1 LFHAKF
7 ETSGPARLTRPLAL
21 PPPDTEKLEAERE
34 RNAEIAGRIEKG
46 MVAAVGRE
54 PVSSTLKA
62 MLEGFAAAAVKGGD
76 AAACVAGA
84 IEAAGN
90 YRVFVQVRLAEL
102 VEVKC
107 GVATKRQAALNK
119 VFGKSVDF
127 VICSASACDPV
138 AVIEVD
144 DRSHL
149 LPGRRARDEFVN
161 RVFAEIGLP
170 LVRVPAQ
177 RVYSVLGVR
186 SSLASAGIEG
196 RLLPYQVR

>member
-1 LFHAKF
+1 MLPYTLLILGLAILFFANLKGALF
-7 ETSGPARLTRPLAL
+7 GGSARYVRGRFLTRNEKDFLAVL
-21 PPPDTEKLEAERE
+21 DEAL
-34 RNAEIAGRIEKG
+34 G
-46 MVAAVGRE
+46 
-54 PVSSTLKA
+54 S
-62 MLEGFAAAAVKGGD
+62 
-76 AAACVAGA
+76 
-84 IEAAGN
+84 N

-119 VFGKSVDF
+119 VFGKSVDY
-127 VICSASACDPV
+127 VICSAGAWEPV

-149 LPGRRARDEFVN
+149 LPGRKARDEFVN

-186 SSLASAGIEG
+186 SALASAGIEG

>member
-1 LFHAKF
+1 MSFYLLMILGLAVLVLANLKGAHFGG
-7 ETSGPARLTRPLAL
+7 SARYVRGRFLTRNEKDFLAVL
-21 PPPDTEKLEAERE
+21 DE
-34 RNAEIAGRIEKG
+34 
-46 MVAAVGRE
+46 
-54 PVSSTLKA
+54 TL
-62 MLEGFAAAAVKGGD
+62 GS
-76 AAACVAGA
+76 
-84 IEAAGN
+84 N

-102 VEVKC
+102 VELQC

-119 VFGKSVDF
+119 VFGKSVDY
-127 VICSASACDPV
+127 VICSAISLEPV

-149 LPGRRARDEFVN
+149 LPGRKAGDEFVN

-177 RVYSVLGVR
+177 KVYSVLGVR
-186 SSLASAGIEG
+186 SALASAGIEG

>member
-1 LFHAKF
+1 MSPYTLLILGLAILLFANLKGALF
-7 ETSGPARLTRPLAL
+7 GGSARYVRGRFLTRNEKDFLAVL
-21 PPPDTEKLEAERE
+21 DEAL
-34 RNAEIAGRIEKG
+34 G
-46 MVAAVGRE
+46 
-54 PVSSTLKA
+54 S
-62 MLEGFAAAAVKGGD
+62 
-76 AAACVAGA
+76 
-84 IEAAGN
+84 N

-107 GVATKRQAALNK
+107 G
-119 VFGKSVDF
+119 
-127 VICSASACDPV
+127 
-138 AVIEVD
+138 VD

-186 SSLASAGIEG
+186 SALASAGIEG

>member
-1 LFHAKF
+1 MSFYLLMILGLAVLVLANLKGALFGG
-7 ETSGPARLTRPLAL
+7 SARYVRGRFLTRNEKDFLTVLDEAL
-21 PPPDTEKLEAERE
+21 
-34 RNAEIAGRIEKG
+34 G
-46 MVAAVGRE
+46 
-54 PVSSTLKA
+54 S
-62 MLEGFAAAAVKGGD
+62 
-76 AAACVAGA
+76 
-84 IEAAGN
+84 N

-119 VFGKSVDF
+119 VFGKSVDYVF
-127 VICSASACDPV
+127 WSAGACDPV

-149 LPGRRARDEFVN
+149 LPGRRARDECVD

-186 SSLASAGIEG
+186 SALASAGIE
-196 RLLPYQVR
+196 

>member
-1 LFHAKF
+1 MSPYTLMILGLAILLFANLKGALF
-7 ETSGPARLTRPLAL
+7 GGSARYVRGRLLTRNEKDFLAVL
-21 PPPDTEKLEAERE
+21 DEAL
-34 RNAEIAGRIEKG
+34 G
-46 MVAAVGRE
+46 
-54 PVSSTLKA
+54 S
-62 MLEGFAAAAVKGGD
+62 
-76 AAACVAGA
+76 
-84 IEAAGN
+84 N

-107 GVATKRQAALNK
+107 GVAALNK

-127 VICSASACDPV
+127 VICSAIACDPV

-186 SSLASAGIEG
+186 SALASAGIEG